1 MENLQEAFGINVVL
15 DQTARDDSLTEDEPI
30 TFKVTEIPLENALKL
45 MLKNHNAAYVVRDDV
60 LLIISLDVAS
70 DPEYF
75 RRQVFDCRSLLRLIS
90 VAEQHRIGKP
100 ISIQAID
107 SGCKSDRDN
116 TDGQKTEETKQIGSD
131 NRKMPAERVFQ
142 IISGDNENEL
152 SKAIEKLSRTQR
164 AEAIGQTTAKFQQPP
179 IAGQYLVRTLTA
191 EEILETLV
199 KTSVDPEG
207 WDNTNGDG
215 TIMIVGGC
223 MVVSQ
228 TESTLAEIQSSA
240 GRTDGSIQAAARQLT
255 RPFIIGCG
263 CGCWV
268 LGVGCLGVW
277 VVGWFDRTPTLAR

>member
-1 MENLQEAFGINVVL
+1 MQQLQADFGINVVL

-30 TFKVTEIPLENALKL
+30 TFKVSGISLENALKL
-45 MLKNHNAAYVVRDDV
+45 MLKNHNATYVVRDDV

-107 SGCKSDRDN
+107 SGSKSDRDN
-116 TDGQKTEETKQIGSD
+116 TDGQKTEETKLIGSD

-164 AEAIGQTTAKFQQPP
+164 AEAIGQTTAKFQQPA

-228 TESTLAEIQSSA
+228 TESTLTEIQSLLDELTA
-240 GRTDGSIQAAARQLT
+240 QFRQQ
-255 RPFIIGCG
+255 PGN
-263 CGCWV
+263 
-268 LGVGCLGVW
+268 
-277 VVGWFDRTPTLAR
+277 